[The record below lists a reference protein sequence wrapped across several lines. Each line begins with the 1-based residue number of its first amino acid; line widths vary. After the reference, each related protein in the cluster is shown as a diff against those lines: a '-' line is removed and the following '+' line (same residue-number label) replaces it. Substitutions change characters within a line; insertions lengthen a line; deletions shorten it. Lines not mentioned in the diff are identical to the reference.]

1 MNVEIRVFVVTHMLI
16 KDGGY
21 CSSCCKICNG
31 ICFLNLTHQLG
42 FVDVQQY
49 DPDPAAKAA
58 AASILASKLGADS
71 GLKLALA
78 AGLTTKEEVKD
89 GGFQGRRVPS
99 TPIEEIGPGLSSE
112 NREASMGLR
121 NRRRL
126 QGSGSGQASSSGTPR
141 NMEGIIAQENEAPG
155 GLEVWDE
162 QGMDVGPPRNK
173 ASDGGWMARLA
184 AMLVGEDPTQCYAL
198 ICPKCYSH
206 NGEVLQWRKIHW
218 ALCDCYQ
225 CLCP

>member
-1 MNVEIRVFVVTHMLI
+1 M
-16 KDGGY
+16 
-21 CSSCCKICNG
+21 
-31 ICFLNLTHQLG
+31 THQLG
-42 FVDVQQY
+42 FVDAQQY

-89 GGFQGRRVPS
+89 GGSQGRRVPS
-99 TPIEEIGPGLSSE
+99 TPIEEIGPGLNSE

-206 NGEVLQWRKIHW
+206 NGEVFQWRKIHW

-225 CLCP
+225 CLRP